1 MTLKKTPMNLLFPF
15 LVPLDTSTN
24 PAAFNC
30 CKIFLTITGF
40 VPILPAIHQI
50 IPGVLAAGVPC
61 RVIREITEEDALS
74 CHPEL
79 FGV

>member
-1 MTLKKTPMNLLFPF
+1 MNLLFPF

-50 IPGVLAAGVPC
+50 TPGGMTTHLP
-61 RVIREITEEDALS
+61 
-74 CHPEL
+74 P
-79 FGV
+79 

>member
-1 MTLKKTPMNLLFPF
+1 MNLLFPF

-50 IPGVLAAGVPC
+50 IPGGMTAHLP
-61 RVIREITEEDALS
+61 
-74 CHPEL
+74 P
-79 FGV
+79 

>member
-1 MTLKKTPMNLLFPF
+1 MKLKKTPMNLLFPF

-50 IPGVLAAGVPC
+50 TPGGMTTHLP
-61 RVIREITEEDALS
+61 
-74 CHPEL
+74 P
-79 FGV
+79 

>member
-15 LVPLDTSTN
+15 LVPLDTSTS
-24 PAAFNC
+24 PAAFNY

-50 IPGVLAAGVPC
+50 TPGGMTTHLP
-61 RVIREITEEDALS
+61 
-74 CHPEL
+74 P
-79 FGV
+79 